1 MVYEGGTS
9 SESDARIAVEFGYF
23 LFKSESPA
31 VMILLSLALPIF
43 VYAFNLPKLRE
54 VNHQVIVGMF
64 IVGMGMYLFLIESG
78 DRISHGNMG
87 WGRQG
92 ATFILFIGAMAILIR
107 NFRDKDFLKGK
118 KTLRR
123 AYFIIAGVL
132 LAAHFLS
139 ALAYFYLVFTGHVFR
154 Q

>member
-1 MVYEGGTS
+1 
-9 SESDARIAVEFGYF
+9 
-23 LFKSESPA
+23 
-31 VMILLSLALPIF
+31 MILLSLALPIF

-64 IVGMGMYLFLIESG
+64 IVGMGMYPFLIESG

-118 KTLRR
+118 KLCAEPISSLPEYCSQHISYRHWRIST
-123 AYFIIAGVL
+123 
-132 LAAHFLS
+132 
-139 ALAYFYLVFTGHVFR
+139 
-154 Q
+154 